1 MDDPR
6 RTTLPNEALLRR
18 ELGRWDLT
26 AIGVNQVI
34 GSAIFLMPS
43 QVYRL
48 AGPWSP
54 LAFVLVGAASLL
66 VALSFAEAASRFDR
80 TGGPYLFTRA
90 AFGRFLAFEVGWM
103 LWFTRATSQAAVA
116 SGVALALGYYW
127 PAAQSGWGR
136 GAVLTGLIGAI
147 ALVNV
152 RGIRE
157 SAWTVNLFT
166 VGKLLPLAIF
176 ILVGLPQVHL
186 AELRPAGPIA
196 PGDAAAAALLLIFT
210 YGGYE
215 VIPVPAGEARD
226 PRGHVPFA
234 LVMTIVI
241 VTIVYVACQIVA
253 QATVDDLAAAE
264 TPLADGAAVLLGPA
278 GALLISVGSI
288 VSMTGN
294 NVGQV
299 LSGSRNLFALAAQ
312 GDLPA
317 WFGRV
322 HLGYRTPANAVL
334 FTSAVALGLA
344 LTGSFVKLAAAS
356 AVARL
361 VVYTATCASTL
372 ALRRPDIERRV
383 GPARFVVPGGPLV
396 PLAAMAVSLT
406 ILAGATREQLTTG
419 AAALAAGAL
428 LFAAAARGSRRV
440 GS

>member
-1 MDDPR
+1 MTALHTGHPSA
-6 RTTLPNEALLRR
+6 EALLRR

-66 VALSFAEAASRFDR
+66 VALCFAEASSRFDR

-103 LWFTRATSQAAVA
+103 LWFTRAASQAAVA

-127 PAAQSGWGR
+127 PAARTGWGR
-136 GAVLTGLIGAI
+136 AAVLGLLIAAI

-166 VGKLLPLAIF
+166 LGKLLPLAIF
-176 ILVGLPQVHL
+176 IAVGLPRIDVVQL
-186 AELRPAGPIA
+186 LPAGPLA
-196 PGDAAAAALLLIFT
+196 PADAAAAALLLIFT

-215 VIPVPAGEARD
+215 VVPVPAGEARD
-226 PRGHVPFA
+226 PKRHVPFA
-234 LVMTIVI
+234 LLMTILI
-241 VTIVYVACQIVA
+241 VTVVYVLCQVVA
-253 QATVDDLAAAE
+253 QATVTDLAATE
-264 TPLADGAAVLLGPA
+264 TPLADGAARLLGPA

-299 LSGSRNLFALAAQ
+299 LSGSRNLFALAVQ

-317 WFGRV
+317 WFARV
-322 HLGYRTPANAVL
+322 HPAYRTPANAVL
-334 FTSAVALGLA
+334 FTSLVALALA

-361 VVYTATCASTL
+361 LVYTATCAATL
-372 ALRRPDIERRV
+372 ALRRPPVGEGV
-383 GPARFVVPGGPLV
+383 GPARFVTPGGPIV
-396 PLAAMAVSLT
+396 PLAATVISPFWP
-406 ILAGATREQLTTG
+406 G
-419 AAALAAGAL
+419 
-428 LFAAAARGSRRV
+428 RRAN
-440 GS
+440 S